1 MSKQKKVVAASVRAG
16 IFLTGIAVAGAAQP
30 SDKGNGPASVDKGVD
45 RGNPNGANGTI
56 KIDGIDFDGHPD
68 NEPHLDECSFQVD
81 FYGFDVDDTATLTFF
96 RWPGTGDTEEI
107 LSLIEIAGAADGGVA
122 GEIDEGAIPVGGDGA
137 GGGVDIDQQV
147 LVTLADDLGEEHP
160 RNGYHVRAEAE
171 IASGDR
177 TYTKTKTF
185 WVGDNCE
192 STTSGEDPGSF
203 GF

>member
-1 MSKQKKVVAASVRAG
+1 MAG

-137 GGGVDIDQQV
+137 GGGVDI
-147 LVTLADDLGEEHP
+147 
-160 RNGYHVRAEAE
+160 YHVRAEAE